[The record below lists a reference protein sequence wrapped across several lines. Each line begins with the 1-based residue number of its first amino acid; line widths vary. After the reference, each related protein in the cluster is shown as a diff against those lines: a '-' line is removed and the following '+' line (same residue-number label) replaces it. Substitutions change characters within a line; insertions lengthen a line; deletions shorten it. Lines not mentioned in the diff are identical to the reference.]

1 MKIPPILEIGGVL
14 ISSDI
19 LTECFCCDYE
29 KCKGICCVEGTA
41 GAPVTMDEIAAMED
55 RLDEVW
61 PLLSASAQSV
71 IDRQGVAYADEEGD
85 MVTSIVCGKEC
96 VFAKENDGCWLCM
109 LEKQY
114 REKNS
119 SFSHSLNFSFSQFL
133 NNMTTIELD
142 MIQTAG
148 LGALALFVGM
158 ILTRKIAF
166 LQKFCVP
173 SPVSGGIIFSLLTL
187 ALYGWFHVEV
197 SFDGTLKDVFM
208 LAFFTSVGFQ
218 SDLKVIKQG
227 GKLLVIM
234 LALLVVIIA
243 MQNLMPMG
251 VTRLM
256 GAHPLI
262 GMASGSISMTG
273 GHGTAGGFAS
283 VLEQLGLHGA
293 GTIGMAAATFGLIAG
308 SMLGGPL
315 AERIIQTKLTHEQ
328 MQQDAEIDPAMAG
341 IESDEASPSGRAQRI
356 STNEQEFQQYAK
368 AAYWIILVM
377 GAGTLLSW
385 LLAKTGI
392 TFPTY
397 FGALILAAVV
407 RNVMGFVSYKED
419 GQWVKADK
427 LLDMERIIS
436 VGNICLAMFL
446 GMAMISLKLWEL
458 HSLALPLIII
468 LVSQVLMMALFA
480 YFVAFPLL
488 GRDYDAAVL
497 CAGICGF
504 GLGATPNAMANMS
517 AVCYKYHYTV
527 KPFLIVPIIGAM
539 FADMINTGIISIFLN
554 ML

>member
-1 MKIPPILEIGGVL
+1 MFNIQC
-14 ISSDI
+14 S
-19 LTECFCCDYE
+19 
-29 KCKGICCVEGTA
+29 
-41 GAPVTMDEIAAMED
+41 
-55 RLDEVW
+55 
-61 PLLSASAQSV
+61 
-71 IDRQGVAYADEEGD
+71 
-85 MVTSIVCGKEC
+85 MV
-96 VFAKENDGCWLCM
+96 N
-109 LEKQY
+109 
-114 REKNS
+114 
-119 SFSHSLNFSFSQFL
+119 
-133 NNMTTIELD
+133 LD

-148 LGALALFVGM
+148 IGALALLVGM
-158 ILTRKIAF
+158 VLTRKVAF

-234 LALLVVIIA
+234 LSLLVAIIA
-243 MQNLMPMG
+243 LQNLMPIGITKLMG
-251 VTRLM
+251 VN
-256 GAHPLI
+256 PLI

-273 GHGTAGGFAS
+273 GHGTAGGFAR
-283 VLEQLGLHGA
+283 VLEGMGLHGA

-308 SMLGGPL
+308 SMIGGPL
-315 AERIIQTKLTHEQ
+315 AERIIRTKLTHEQ
-328 MQQDAEIDPAMAG
+328 MQPQDEDIDPAMAG
-341 IESDEASPSGRAQRI
+341 IESDEASPTGRTKRV

-368 AAYWIILVM
+368 ASYSILLVM

-397 FGALILAAVV
+397 FGALILAAIV
-407 RNVMGFVSYKED
+407 RNTIGFISYKDD
-419 GQWVKADK
+419 GKLVKADK

-436 VGNICLAMFL
+436 VGNICLSLFL

-458 HSLALPLIII
+458 QSLALPLIVI
-468 LVSQVLMMALFA
+468 LVSQVLMMALYA

-497 CAGICGF
+497 CAGMCGF

-517 AVCYKYHYTV
+517 AVCYKYRYTV

-539 FADMINTGIISIFLN
+539 FADLINTGIISIFLN
-554 ML
+554 IL

>member
-1 MKIPPILEIGGVL
+1 MFNIQC
-14 ISSDI
+14 S
-19 LTECFCCDYE
+19 
-29 KCKGICCVEGTA
+29 
-41 GAPVTMDEIAAMED
+41 
-55 RLDEVW
+55 
-61 PLLSASAQSV
+61 
-71 IDRQGVAYADEEGD
+71 
-85 MVTSIVCGKEC
+85 MV
-96 VFAKENDGCWLCM
+96 N
-109 LEKQY
+109 
-114 REKNS
+114 
-119 SFSHSLNFSFSQFL
+119 
-133 NNMTTIELD
+133 LD

-148 LGALALFVGM
+148 IGALALLVGM
-158 ILTRKIAF
+158 VLTRKVAF

-218 SDLKVIKQG
+218 SDLKVIRQG

-234 LALLVVIIA
+234 LSLLVAIIA
-243 MQNLMPMG
+243 LQNLMPIGITKLMG
-251 VTRLM
+251 VN
-256 GAHPLI
+256 PLI

-273 GHGTAGGFAS
+273 GHGTAGGFAR
-283 VLEQLGLHGA
+283 VLEGMGLHGA

-308 SMLGGPL
+308 SMIGGPL
-315 AERIIQTKLTHEQ
+315 AERIIRTKLTHEQ
-328 MQQDAEIDPAMAG
+328 MQPQDEDIDPAMAG
-341 IESDEASPSGRAQRI
+341 IESDEASPTGRTKRV

-368 AAYWIILVM
+368 ASYSILLVM

-397 FGALILAAVV
+397 FGALILAAIV
-407 RNVMGFVSYKED
+407 RNTIGFISYKDD
-419 GQWVKADK
+419 GKLVKADK

-436 VGNICLAMFL
+436 VGNICLSLFL

-458 HSLALPLIII
+458 QSLALPLIVI
-468 LVSQVLMMALFA
+468 LVSQVLMMALYA

-497 CAGICGF
+497 CAGMCGF

-517 AVCYKYHYTV
+517 AVCYKYRYTV

-539 FADMINTGIISIFLN
+539 FADLINTGMITLFLN
-554 ML
+554 LL